1 MEAKY
6 TATFSVWTSIFIY
19 IFLFIFLFITSVYL
33 LLLLLLLSSPSSL
46 FFVIIVYMF
55 VLSFIYS
62 GLIAF
67 NLAKSYGST
76 VSLFSI

>member
-19 IFLFIFLFITSVYL
+19 IFLFIFLFITSVY
-33 LLLLLLLSSPSSL
+33 LLLLLLSSPSSL

>member
-19 IFLFIFLFITSVYL
+19 ILLFIFLFITSVYL
-33 LLLLLLLSSPSSL
+33 LLLLLSSSSSL
-46 FFVIIVYMF
+46 FSVIIVYMF

>member
-19 IFLFIFLFITSVYL
+19 ILLFIFLFITSVYL
-33 LLLLLLLSSPSSL
+33 LLLLLSSSPSSL

-55 VLSFIYS
+55 VLSFICS

-76 VSLFSI
+76 VFLFSI

>member
-19 IFLFIFLFITSVYL
+19 ILLFIFLFITSVYL
-33 LLLLLLLSSPSSL
+33 LLLLLLSSSSL